1 MFARVTVVLVAAVG
15 ILIALQQKLKS
26 APVPRD
32 YVRGKNNT
40 VLYIVSEHP
49 GHSNVHA
56 ATAQSLLQTHPDIEI
71 HFASFPKISNTLE
84 RVSQFAKRHEPRA
97 KDIIFHQLNGT
108 SFHEAFENYPH
119 LSFDEDGK
127 IGAISPPGTEGI
139 KGLAK
144 DIQVFVAPWH
154 QEDHLAHFRQVSDLI
169 ERVDP
174 AVICLDT
181 MFAPAIEATRALNRL
196 HAFITPNMLV
206 DNFLAEQPRLGFLW
220 KYPA

>member
-1 MFARVTVVLVAAVG
+1 MFARVTVFLVAAVG

-32 YVRGKNNT
+32 YTRGRNNT

-56 ATAQSLLQTHPDIEI
+56 ATAQSLLQTHPDIQI
-71 HFASFPKISNTLE
+71 HFASFPKISKTLE
-84 RVSQFAKRHEPRA
+84 RVSQFAKQHEPRT

-108 SFHEAFENYPH
+108 SFHEAMEQYKH
-119 LSFDEDGK
+119 LNFDEDGR

-144 DIQVFVAPWH
+144 DIQVFIAPWH
-154 QEDHLAHFRQVSDLI
+154 QEDHLAHFHQVSDLI
-169 ERVDP
+169 ERIDP

-206 DNFLAEQPRLGFLW
+206 DNFLAEQPWLGFLW